1 MRPTGCLNT
10 EITRHRL
17 YSNYVCAVPKE
28 IKAMLE
34 KLRTQNCNTA
44 YFGGEILHWDS
55 DGH

>member
-55 DGH
+55 DEH